1 MEGIRFMALGGA
13 QSVGSSSYFLQ
24 LGNSNILLDC
34 GTTRKTDIVGGPNLQ
49 LLLINRM
56 LESFSQ
62 LDHVYISHAH
72 SDHVGY
78 LPDLLQLAPNASIYM
93 TPMTKVL
100 SSYRLDKNSK
110 NTYGLSSIKKFA
122 NEKAFDNYIPVS
134 YMQKINQGDYKV
146 TFFPAG
152 HIPGAMMTLFEYKKR
167 RILYTGDYSKES
179 MFGLDGYWLPDNL
192 NVDTM
197 IICALHAKNPWHK
210 RKPNL
215 MCSDAVCYMKK
226 GLRVYFCVKDPSR
239 MLEVLL
245 GLNNAMKEN
254 KVNYP
259 IYLEPE
265 IMETIQMVEK
275 INPALL
281 DENTHLFT
289 GLIPPEPH
297 ILIGTRPIGSYSGIY
312 KTMVG
317 QYTLHE
323 DYDEMKSFI
332 KKVNPR
338 QAIMVHC
345 AEGMSYPTI
354 ERELMEDADSK
365 TQMIFPEVGEIYTL

>member
-1 MEGIRFMALGGA
+1 MEGIRCMALGGA

-34 GTTRKTDIVGGPNLQ
+34 GTTRKTDIVSGPNLQ

-93 TPMTKVL
+93 TPLTKVL

-122 NEKAFDNYIPVS
+122 NEKVFDNYIPVS

-179 MFGLDGYWLPDNL
+179 MFGLDGYWLPNNL

-197 IICALHAKNPWHK
+197 IICALHARNPWHK

-215 MCSDAVCYMKK
+215 MCFDAVNYIKK

-254 KVNYP
+254 EVNYP

-265 IMETIQMVEK
+265 IMETVQMVER

-281 DENTHLFT
+281 DENTHLFM

-297 ILIGTRPIGSYSGIY
+297 ILIGTRPISTYSGIY

-323 DYDEMKSFI
+323 DYDEMKTFI

-345 AEGMSYPTI
+345 AEGMSYPII

-365 TQMIFPEVGEIYTL
+365 TQMIFPEVGEIYTI

>member
-1 MEGIRFMALGGA
+1 MALGGA

-34 GTTRKTDIVGGPNLQ
+34 GTTRKMDIVAGPNLQ
-49 LLLINRM
+49 LLLMNRM

-197 IICALHAKNPWHK
+197 IICALHARNPWHK

-215 MCSDAVCYMKK
+215 MCFDAVNYIKK

-254 KVNYP
+254 EVNYP

-265 IMETIQMVEK
+265 IMETVQMVER

-297 ILIGTRPIGSYSGIY
+297 ILIGTRPISTYSGIY

-323 DYDEMKSFI
+323 DYDEMKTFI

-345 AEGMSYPTI
+345 AEGMSYPII

-365 TQMIFPEVGEIYTL
+365 TQMIFPEVGEIYTI

>member
-34 GTTRKTDIVGGPNLQ
+34 GTTRKTDIVSGPNLQ

-110 NTYGLSSIKKFA
+110 NTYGLSSIKEFA

-179 MFGLDGYWLPDNL
+179 MFGLDGYWLPNNL

-197 IICALHAKNPWHK
+197 IICALHARNPWHK

-215 MCSDAVCYMKK
+215 MCFDAVNYIKK

-254 KVNYP
+254 EVNYP

-265 IMETIQMVEK
+265 IMETVQMVER

-281 DENTHLFT
+281 DENTHLFM

-297 ILIGTRPIGSYSGIY
+297 ILIGTRPISTYSGIY

-323 DYDEMKSFI
+323 DYDEMKTFI

-345 AEGMSYPTI
+345 AEGMSYPII

-365 TQMIFPEVGEIYTL
+365 TQMIFPEVGEIYTI

>member
-34 GTTRKTDIVGGPNLQ
+34 GTTRKTDIVSGPNLQ

-110 NTYGLSSIKKFA
+110 NTYGLSSIKEFA

-197 IICALHAKNPWHK
+197 IICALHARNPWHK

-215 MCSDAVCYMKK
+215 MCFDAVNYIKK

-254 KVNYP
+254 EVNYP

-265 IMETIQMVEK
+265 IMETVQMVER

-281 DENTHLFT
+281 VENTHLFM

-297 ILIGTRPIGSYSGIY
+297 ILIGTRPISTYSGIY

-323 DYDEMKSFI
+323 DYDEMKTFI

-345 AEGMSYPTI
+345 AEGMSYPII

-365 TQMIFPEVGEIYTL
+365 TQMIFPEVGEIYTI

>member
-34 GTTRKTDIVGGPNLQ
+34 GTTRKTDIVSGPNLQ

-134 YMQKINQGDYKV
+134 YMQKINQSDYKV

-179 MFGLDGYWLPDNL
+179 MFGLDGYWLPNNL

-197 IICALHAKNPWHK
+197 IICALHARNPWHK

-215 MCSDAVCYMKK
+215 MCFDAVNYIKK

-254 KVNYP
+254 EVNYP

-265 IMETIQMVEK
+265 IMETVQMVER

-281 DENTHLFT
+281 DENTHLFM

-297 ILIGTRPIGSYSGIY
+297 ILIGTRPISTYSGIY

-323 DYDEMKSFI
+323 DYDEMKTFI

-345 AEGMSYPTI
+345 AEGMSYPII

-365 TQMIFPEVGEIYTL
+365 TQMIFPEVGEIYTI

>member
-34 GTTRKTDIVGGPNLQ
+34 GTTRKTDIVSGPNLQ

-110 NTYGLSSIKKFA
+110 NTYGLSSIKEFA

-179 MFGLDGYWLPDNL
+179 MFGLDGYWLPNNL

-197 IICALHAKNPWHK
+197 IICALHARNPWHK

-215 MCSDAVCYMKK
+215 MCFDAVNYIKK

-245 GLNNAMKEN
+245 GLNNAMKGNE
-254 KVNYP
+254 VNYP

-265 IMETIQMVEK
+265 IMETVQMVER

-281 DENTHLFT
+281 DENTHLFM

-297 ILIGTRPIGSYSGIY
+297 ILIGTRPISTYSGIY

-323 DYDEMKSFI
+323 DYDEMKTFI

-345 AEGMSYPTI
+345 AEGMSYPII

-365 TQMIFPEVGEIYTL
+365 TQMIFPEVGEIYTI

>member
-24 LGNSNILLDC
+24 FGNNNILLDC
-34 GTTRKTDIVGGPNLQ
+34 GITRNKEIVSGPNLQ
-49 LLLINRM
+49 LLLRNHLID
-56 LESFSQ
+56 SFSQ

-110 NTYGLSSIKKFA
+110 KTNGLSSIKQFA

-152 HIPGAMMTLFEYKKR
+152 HIPGAMMTLFEYNRR

-179 MFGLDGYWLPDNL
+179 VFGLDGYWLPDSL
-192 NVDTM
+192 NVDIM
-197 IICALHAKNPWHK
+197 IICALHARNPWRK

-215 MCSDAVCYMKK
+215 MCHDALVYLEN
-226 GLRVYFCVKDPSR
+226 GLPVYFCAKEPSR
-239 MLEVLL
+239 LLEALL
-245 GLNNAMKEN
+245 GLNKVMKE
-254 KVNYP
+254 KGVSHP

-265 IMETIQMVEK
+265 IMEIVQTIEK

-281 DENTHLFT
+281 DENTRLFT
-289 GLIPPEPH
+289 GLIPQEPH
-297 ILIGTRPIGSYSGIY
+297 VLIGTRPSGSYEARY
-312 KTMVG
+312 KTVTCKH
-317 QYTLHE
+317 TLHE
-323 DYDEMKSFI
+323 YYDEMKSFI
-332 KKVNPR
+332 KKINPR
-338 QAIMVHC
+338 QAVMVHC
-345 AEGMSYPTI
+345 AEGMSYPII
-354 ERELMEDADSK
+354 EREFMEDADCR
-365 TQMIFPEVGEIYTL
+365 TQMVFPEVGEIYTL

>member
-34 GTTRKTDIVGGPNLQ
+34 GTTRKTDIVSGPNLQ

-110 NTYGLSSIKKFA
+110 NTYGLSSIKEFA

-167 RILYTGDYSKES
+167 RMLYTGDYSKES

-197 IICALHAKNPWHK
+197 IICALHARNPWHK

-215 MCSDAVCYMKK
+215 MCFDAVNYIKK

-245 GLNNAMKEN
+245 GLNNAMKGNE
-254 KVNYP
+254 VNYP

-265 IMETIQMVEK
+265 IMETVQMVER

-281 DENTHLFT
+281 DENTHLFM

-297 ILIGTRPIGSYSGIY
+297 ILIGTRPISTYSGIY

-323 DYDEMKSFI
+323 DYDEMKTFI

-345 AEGMSYPTI
+345 AEGMSYPII

-365 TQMIFPEVGEIYTL
+365 TQMIFPEVGEIYTI